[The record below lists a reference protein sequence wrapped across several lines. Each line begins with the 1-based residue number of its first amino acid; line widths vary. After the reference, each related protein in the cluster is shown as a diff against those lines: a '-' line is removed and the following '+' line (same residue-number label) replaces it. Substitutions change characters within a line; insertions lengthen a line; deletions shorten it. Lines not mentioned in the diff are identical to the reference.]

1 MCYHP
6 KRILVKNPH
15 TTVAYPL
22 SYIELEV
29 PCGKCVA
36 CLRKRK
42 NDYAA
47 RLSRE
52 VKTAT
57 SMFFVTLTYN
67 NKHLP
72 IAQTF
77 YKVDADTG
85 EIEVTNSGVIL
96 QEGRLCDD
104 LRSEF
109 VRIKASNKPRF
120 IDRCVCDKNG
130 LPLCI
135 GGTYYYT
142 RFTPSLYREDFKN
155 WLKGCRVQWQRDTG
169 EKLNFRYAWCGEYG
183 GKRLRPHYHCV
194 FLDLT
199 KEQLLFMLNR
209 WSNRD
214 YAEHGYT
221 YWKEVPPFN
230 KDGTDARSIAARY
243 IAKYVNKGK
252 FDNEAVLLKEA
263 QKGRLCNSKRFGT
276 KDFTDEEVS
285 YFRAYDLFGK
295 YDIDTFSL
303 LDSQGGLTSKYLDEN
318 QRLQVVK
325 EVAKRATIKYSFV
338 KDNVLHEYEQ
348 GLPRAFRIRLFYYKA
363 YVYEQGQEGV
373 KLKDA
378 KIKWCYR
385 SSLLSRKVSDYLR
398 DVYLSEHRGEY
409 RAFCAK
415 EHYSE
420 DDSSAYFA
428 FREYCRKDEQAI
440 FELMEED
447 SYVTSLLRTA
457 KDNQ

>member
-6 KRILVKNPH
+6 KHILVKNPH
-15 TTVAYPL
+15 PTAAYPL

-29 PCGKCVA
+29 PCGKCVS

-52 VKTAT
+52 VKNAS

-67 NKHLP
+67 NSHIP

-77 YKVDADTG
+77 YQVDADTG
-85 EIEVTNSGVIL
+85 EIEIGDSGVIL
-96 QEGRLCDD
+96 PEGKLCSD

-109 VRIKASNKPRF
+109 ARIKSTYKPRY

-135 GGTYYYT
+135 DGHYYYT
-142 RFTPSLYREDFKN
+142 RFTPSLFREDFKN
-155 WLKGCRVQWQRDTG
+155 WLKGCRVQWNRDTG
-169 EKLNFRYAWCGEYG
+169 ENLNFRYAWCGEYG
-183 GKRLRPHYHCV
+183 GKRLRPHYHCI

-199 KEQLLFMLNR
+199 KDQLLYMLNR
-209 WSNRD
+209 WSHRD

-230 KDGTDARSIAARY
+230 EDGTNAREIAARY

-252 FDNEAVLLKEA
+252 FDNDAVTLKEA

-295 YDIDTFSL
+295 YDIDTFNLSDNDGVFSRKMTSDEISL
-303 LDSQGGLTSKYLDEN
+303 
-318 QRLQVVK
+318 VVK
-325 EVAKRATIKYSFV
+325 EVAARSSIKYSFV
-338 KDNVLHEYEQ
+338 KDDVLHEYEQ
-348 GLPRAFRIRLFYYKA
+348 SLPRAFRIRLFYYKD

-398 DVYLSEHRGEY
+398 DVYLSEHRAAY

-428 FREYCRKDEQAI
+428 FRESRYKDSKCL
-440 FELMEED
+440 FEIMEED